1 MCLSSS
7 LVSRNPLFARKEKM
21 ETRIRGT
28 IKKTMRCKNVLD
40 RIHLCVSRI
49 LVIVKKIEH
58 FLGRDTIFCR
68 SVSRIPLD
76 PGLVLRPWPR
86 FPFKMRDAQK
96 FLHEFMFLSLYD
108 RRS

>member
-7 LVSRNPLFARKEKM
+7 LVSRNSLFARKEKM

-49 LVIVKKIEH
+49 LVIVKKNQAFFWVATQFFAVVSPG
-58 FLGRDTIFCR
+58 FL
-68 SVSRIPLD
+68 
-76 PGLVLRPWPR
+76 
-86 FPFKMRDAQK
+86 
-96 FLHEFMFLSLYD
+96 
-108 RRS
+108 